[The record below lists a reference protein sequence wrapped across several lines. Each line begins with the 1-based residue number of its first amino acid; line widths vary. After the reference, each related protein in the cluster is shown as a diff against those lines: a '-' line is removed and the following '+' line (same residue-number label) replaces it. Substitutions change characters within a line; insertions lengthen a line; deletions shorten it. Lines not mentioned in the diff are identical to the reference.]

1 MDELDR
7 GRDVHRLDIDLQ
19 QRPVVDPGFILH
31 LDRVVAEPDD
41 EIGGTQELALDLP
54 AGAFD
59 AAERERVIL
68 VDHPLGH
75 GRGGERQA
83 VSFHKLAQ
91 QLRIG
96 EPHGR

>member
-7 GRDVHRLDIDLQ
+7 GRDVHWLDVDLQ
-19 QRPVVDPGFILH
+19 QRPVVDPGFVLH
-31 LDRVVAEPDD
+31 LDRIVAEPDD
-41 EIGGTQELALDLP
+41 EIGGAQELALNLP

-59 AAERERVIL
+59 AAERERMIL

-83 VSFHKLAQ
+83 VAFHKLAQ

-96 EPHGR
+96 ASAWR

>member
-1 MDELDR
+1 M
-7 GRDVHRLDIDLQ
+7 GATSTGSISICSSGTVA
-19 QRPVVDPGFILH
+19 DPGFVLH

-41 EIGGTQELALDLP
+41 QIGGAQELALDLP

-59 AAERERVIL
+59 AAERERMIL
-68 VDHPLGH
+68 VDHALGH

-83 VSFHKLAQ
+83 VAFDKLAQ